1 MTLLERQVGDVTVLE
16 LEGRLVYDEG
26 DEQLRSRIN
35 ELVARGRLKI
45 VLDLRG
51 VTYIDSCGLGSIVG
65 KFVSVRRKGGD
76 VKLLNLSPRSHRV
89 IDISG
94 LLRVFETFESE
105 ADAVTSF
112 AAARRPV

>member
-16 LEGRLVYDEG
+16 LKGRLVYDEG
-26 DEQLRSRIN
+26 DEELRSRIN
-35 ELVARGRLKI
+35 ELVAKGRLKI
-45 VLDLRG
+45 LLDLRG

-94 LLRVFETFESE
+94 LLSVFETFESE

-112 AAARRPV
+112 SARRPV

>member
-1 MTLLERQVGDVTVLE
+1 MTLIERQIGDVTVLE
-16 LEGRLVYDEG
+16 LKGRLVYDEG
-26 DEQLRSRIN
+26 DEELRSRIN
-35 ELVARGRLKI
+35 DLVARGKLKI
-45 VLDLRG
+45 LLDLRG

-105 ADAVTSF
+105 ADAVGSF
-112 AAARRPV
+112 SARRPV

>member
-16 LEGRLVYDEG
+16 LTGRLVYDEG
-26 DEQLRSRIN
+26 DEELRSRVN
-35 ELVARGRLKI
+35 ELVAQGRVKI

-94 LLRVFETFESE
+94 LLSVFETFESE
-105 ADAVTSF
+105 SEAVSSF
-112 AAARRPV
+112 R

>member
-16 LEGRLVYDEG
+16 LTGRLVYDEG
-26 DEQLRSRIN
+26 DEELRSRVN
-35 ELVARGRLKI
+35 ELVAKGRVKI

-105 ADAVTSF
+105 SEAVSSF
-112 AAARRPV
+112 R